1 MVISISDPSMIGLMM
16 TALLITFGKVIYHY
30 ITVYKDDLKE
40 DKKEHKDG

>member
-30 ITVYKDDLKE
+30 ISINKDDLKE
-40 DKKEHKDG
+40 EKKERADG